1 MHSSGLEFAVARPIP
16 ISGDRV
22 MSSAW
27 RMTPSVTD
35 ACRSERLHYRLRPA
49 LGDRDLSSRHRGL
62 FEALDRETDPVL
74 IAQQAD
80 KRPVFPS
87 LEAADNGVTGAA
99 TSAESEPAV
108 IGIMDPHA
116 APDSIDSWAPPVE
129 TGPRTRRTGRAR
141 RRSNRTRRQ
150 QHRTTDP
157 DGAGPSTD
165 ELAAPRLKRRRSR
178 EPRRLTK
185 ISGVD
190 DVRSSA
196 VAGCD

>member
-1 MHSSGLEFAVARPIP
+1 
-16 ISGDRV
+16 
-22 MSSAW
+22 
-27 RMTPSVTD
+27 MTRSVTD
-35 ACRSERLHYRLRPA
+35 ACRSERLHYRPRPA

-80 KRPVFPS
+80 ERPVFPS

-129 TGPRTRRTGRAR
+129 TGPEPAEPAEPAAAAIGPGGNNTGQLIQTMPVHRPMSWLRRDSNGGGR
-141 RRSNRTRRQ
+141 
-150 QHRTTDP
+150 
-157 DGAGPSTD
+157 
-165 ELAAPRLKRRRSR
+165 R

>member
-1 MHSSGLEFAVARPIP
+1 
-16 ISGDRV
+16 

-108 IGIMDPHA
+108 IGIMDPQA
-116 APDSIDSWAPPVE
+116 REYRPP
-129 TGPRTRRTGRAR
+129 GRLLGD
-141 RRSNRTRRQ
+141 
-150 QHRTTDP
+150 QHRVRFTVE
-157 DGAGPSTD
+157 SL
-165 ELAAPRLKRRRSR
+165 EKAAM
-178 EPRRLTK
+178 
-185 ISGVD
+185 
-190 DVRSSA
+190 SA
-196 VAGCD
+196 R

>member
-1 MHSSGLEFAVARPIP
+1 
-16 ISGDRV
+16 

-108 IGIMDPHA
+108 IGIMDP
-116 APDSIDSWAPPVE
+116 
-129 TGPRTRRTGRAR
+129 TRRPIRSIRGRR
-141 RRSNRTRRQ
+141 PSNRPSPPPQ
-150 QHRTTDP
+150 QSDTAATIP
-157 DGAGPSTD
+157 DN
-165 ELAAPRLKRRRSR
+165 
-178 EPRRLTK
+178 
-185 ISGVD
+185 
-190 DVRSSA
+190 
-196 VAGCD
+196 